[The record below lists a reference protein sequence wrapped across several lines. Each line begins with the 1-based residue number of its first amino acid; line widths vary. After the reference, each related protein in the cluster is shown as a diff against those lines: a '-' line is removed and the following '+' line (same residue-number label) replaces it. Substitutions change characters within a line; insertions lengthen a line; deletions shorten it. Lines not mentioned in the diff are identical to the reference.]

1 VKHYSARW
9 SAGSGMICLLSGTLA
24 VMLALAG
31 CSKSDAP
38 ADTAQKGGGKKGGR
52 GGRGGGGPVPV
63 VAAKVTRRDVPIEV
77 TAVGNVEAF
86 STVNILAQI
95 GGQLNQVFFNEGDYV
110 NKGEKLFLIDPSL
123 IEAQVAQAE
132 ANMARDQ
139 ALLAQAEA
147 NLARDTANEK
157 YARDQATRYTKLFEQ
172 GIVSRDQGEQLASNA
187 DALGSAVR
195 ADRAA
200 ADSNRAQIKADEA
213 NIRNMKAQLGYTVIY
228 APITGKTGNLA
239 VKQGNIVVANQTV
252 LMNITQVEPIYVTFA
267 VPETHFADIRRYMA
281 QSKLVVEAT
290 PQDGSLQQ
298 PVQGELTFV
307 DNNVDITTGTIK
319 LKGTFRNQG
328 RNLWPGEYVNVV
340 LRMAVRQ
347 NALVVPNQ
355 AVQTGQDGSYVYV
368 VKDDNSVAMRPVVSS
383 ARVDQ
388 DLVIDK
394 GLEEGETVVT
404 EGQLRLAEGSR
415 VQISGPNGPGGG
427 RGNRAGR
434 GGGAD
439 GGTGDVRSGQA
450 PGGDAVSGGGG
461 RGNGFRKG
469 GEGRGNGSAGPA
481 SGGDPAA
488 AAGGE
493 GRDNGFRQGGGGR
506 GEGRGKRGGK
516 GTGGGTGGGAGEGS
530 QGGSE

>member
-1 VKHYSARW
+1 VKLYSARW
-9 SAGSGMICLLSGTLA
+9 IAGSGVICLLCG
-24 VMLALAG
+24 MLVLAG

-38 ADTAQKGGGKKGGR
+38 AGDAAQKGGKKGGK

-77 TAVGNVEAF
+77 TAVGNVEAY
-86 STVNILAQI
+86 STVSILAQI
-95 GGQLNQVFFNEGDYV
+95 GGQLNQVYFNEGDYV
-110 NKGEKLFLIDPSL
+110 NKGAKLFEIDPSL

-139 ALLAQAEA
+139 ALLAQSEA
-147 NLARDTANEK
+147 NLARDAASEK
-157 YARDQATRYTKLFEQ
+157 YARDQAVRYGKLFEE
-172 GIVSRDQGEQLASNA
+172 GIVSREQGEQFTSNA
-187 DALGSAVR
+187 DALGNSVR

-200 ADSNRAQIKADEA
+200 DDSIKAQIKADEA
-213 NIRNMKAQLGYTVIY
+213 NIRNLKAQLAYTIIY
-228 APITGKTGNLA
+228 APITGKTGNLG

-252 LMNITQVEPIYVTFA
+252 LMNITQVQPIYVTFS

-281 QSKLVVEAT
+281 QSKLAVEAI

-298 PVQGELTFV
+298 PARGELTFV
-307 DNNVDITTGTIK
+307 DNNVDMTTGTIK
-319 LKGTFRNQG
+319 LKGTFPNENRA
-328 RNLWPGEYVNVV
+328 LWPGQYVNVV
-340 LRMAVRQ
+340 LRMAMRQ

-368 VKDDNSVAMRPVVSS
+368 VNEDNSVAMRPVVSS

-415 VQISGPNGPGGG
+415 VQITGPNGPGGG
-427 RGNRAGR
+427 GRGQGGGGRAGR
-434 GGGAD
+434 
-439 GGTGDVRSGQA
+439 A
-450 PGGDAVSGGGG
+450 PGGDGA
-461 RGNGFRKG
+461 
-469 GEGRGNGSAGPA
+469 
-481 SGGDPAA
+481 AA

-493 GRDNGFRQGGGGR
+493 GRGNGFRQGGSEGGGR
-506 GEGRGKRGGK
+506 EGGGRAGQAAASSEGRGNGFGKGGEGRGDGRGKRGFK
-516 GTGGGTGGGAGEGS
+516 GTGGGS